1 MEGLCL
7 RKSDDLPFQNQD
19 RPPVNRWLQR
29 LREGQQPLGST
40 YGLCGMEQKESKSL
54 SPPSQAGP
62 VAGDRDGN
70 SQSPVLQEL
79 TVIADRASIGSHGTV
94 TGKAIPLLQT
104 DALVGTRLFGAGGA
118 GAWEGARRRN
128 ALGSANV
135 PRGYRSST
143 ARQRVSV
150 LGPPN

>member
-1 MEGLCL
+1 MICHL
-7 RKSDDLPFQNQD
+7 RTRTGHLSIDGSGDSGSG
-19 RPPVNRWLQR
+19 
-29 LREGQQPLGST
+29 EGQQPLASPCRLG
-40 YGLCGMEQKESKSL
+40 GMEQKESKSL
-54 SPPSQAGP
+54 CPPSQAGP

-70 SQSPVLQEL
+70 SQGPALQAL
-79 TVIADRASIGSHGTV
+79 TVIADGASIGSHGTV
-94 TGKAIPLLQT
+94 TGKAVPLLQT

-128 ALGSANV
+128 ALGSANI
-135 PRGYRSST
+135 PRGCRSST